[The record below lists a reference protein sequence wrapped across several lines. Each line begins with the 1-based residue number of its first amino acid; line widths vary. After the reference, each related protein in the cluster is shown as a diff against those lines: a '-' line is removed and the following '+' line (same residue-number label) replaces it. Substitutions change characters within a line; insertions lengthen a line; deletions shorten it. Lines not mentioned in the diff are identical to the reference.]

1 MIKIIK
7 NIFLISSLILF
18 VILITTFYFSEKNRI
33 STNKSRS
40 IGLSDNFKNIEDL
53 PILKND
59 TDNIIVYSDDV
70 ENFKKNKKK
79 YKFFELIKKINQ

>member
-7 NIFLISSLILF
+7 NIFFISSLILF